1 MGGRHPPIHRCQN
14 QSLQG
19 AGEGTDAIGLMEKY
33 LFCIFLH
40 SPQARMANTVM
51 GLGGNMVIW
60 QLLGIALIVTP
71 NHNLG
76 PLDIRFLDLLSKETL
91 LSLSPSFTSNCA

>member
-1 MGGRHPPIHRCQN
+1 
-14 QSLQG
+14 
-19 AGEGTDAIGLMEKY
+19 MEKY

-60 QLLGIALIVTP
+60 QLLGIALIVAP

-76 PLDIRFLDLLSKETL
+76 PLDIDSWTFLAIKTCFL
-91 LSLSPSFTSNCA
+91 

>member
-1 MGGRHPPIHRCQN
+1 
-14 QSLQG
+14 
-19 AGEGTDAIGLMEKY
+19 
-33 LFCIFLH
+33 
-40 SPQARMANTVM
+40 MANTVM